1 MLLEYL
7 FGQTN
12 VPELQLRVWNTRI
25 LCQYLISGSF
35 EKIAPRNT
43 RILRQHLI
51 SGSFDKIAPTAQV
64 QWEPGTLVVLP
75 NCNINANCFCVFHSK
90 CSDNVELPLKNA
102 DFLLKHGRLF

>member
-43 RILRQHLI
+43 RILRQH
-51 SGSFDKIAPTAQV
+51 
-64 QWEPGTLVVLP
+64 
-75 NCNINANCFCVFHSK
+75 
-90 CSDNVELPLKNA
+90 
-102 DFLLKHGRLF
+102 